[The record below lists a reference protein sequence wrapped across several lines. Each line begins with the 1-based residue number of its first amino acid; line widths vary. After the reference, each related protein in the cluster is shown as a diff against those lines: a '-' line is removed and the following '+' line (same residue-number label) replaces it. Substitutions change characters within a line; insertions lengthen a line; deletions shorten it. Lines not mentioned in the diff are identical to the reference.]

1 MWLVWPWEAVF
12 ARRVRNA
19 VILGDGTGYLLCF
32 ILQSSPHPH
41 LHAMHRWVLH
51 VHIFCI
57 YAELQ
62 ALLAYLFWILT
73 TMTMNLIKRG
83 SHEYFHWPYLISIWK
98 ASLIKLIKQ
107 ACIILMRL
115 VKPLADANSPSPQKK
130 QKCCNDEMIWNVC
143 KARRTG
149 RTRARP
155 SRSWD

>member
-19 VILGDGTGYLLCF
+19 VILGDGTGYKLCF
-32 ILQSSPHPH
+32 ILQPSPHPH

-57 YAELQ
+57 HAELQ

-115 VKPLADANSPSPQKK
+115 VEPLADANSPSPQKK
-130 QKCCNDEMIWNVC
+130 QKFRNAAMFG
-143 KARRTG
+143 KAR